1 MGGMVDGDSEVQKNL
16 NFGNSLFTPDGQF
29 KDDDDLEEKNNQIDD
44 LKSKIELLE
53 SEKQNYN
60 QQLEFLQQ
68 ENDSLNQKNKKWI
81 SKVDEEIEKSRLKV

>member
-1 MGGMVDGDSEVQKNL
+1 MGGTTNFLTENSSEMSMLRNL

-60 QQLEFLQQ
+60 Q
-68 ENDSLNQKNKKWI
+68 
-81 SKVDEEIEKSRLKV
+81 

>member
-1 MGGMVDGDSEVQKNL
+1 MGGTTNFLTENSSEMSMLRNL

-53 SEKQNYN
+53 SEK
-60 QQLEFLQQ
+60 
-68 ENDSLNQKNKKWI
+68 
-81 SKVDEEIEKSRLKV
+81 

>member
-1 MGGMVDGDSEVQKNL
+1 MSMLRNL

-60 QQLEFLQQ
+60 Q
-68 ENDSLNQKNKKWI
+68 
-81 SKVDEEIEKSRLKV
+81 

>member
-1 MGGMVDGDSEVQKNL
+1 MNGTTNFLTENSSEMSMLRNL

-60 QQLEFLQQ
+60 Q
-68 ENDSLNQKNKKWI
+68 
-81 SKVDEEIEKSRLKV
+81 